1 MRLIVDRPQM
11 VLQVLSG
18 QGRVANDMY
27 APLDP
32 GYNHALPQRHQDI
45 EQAKSLLKQ
54 AGQEGLSV
62 QLTTSPVF
70 NGVVQAAEVF
80 AQQATPAGV
89 KVKLNQV
96 NTSVFYGPNYLKW
109 PFAQD
114 FWATREYLPQVAQ
127 GSAPAAPFNET
138 HWPPKNAQGAQFT
151 KLIAQATA
159 ELNAAQAQR
168 AAAGRR

>member
-1 MRLIVDRPQM
+1 M
-11 VLQVLSG
+11 
-18 QGRVANDMY
+18 
-27 APLDP
+27 
-32 GYNHALPQRHQDI
+32 
-45 EQAKSLLKQ
+45 
-54 AGQEGLSV
+54 
-62 QLTTSPVF
+62 F

-80 AQQATPAGV
+80 AQQATAAGV

-138 HWPPKNAQGAQFT
+138 HWPPKNAQGARFT

-159 ELNAAQAQR
+159 ELNAQKHNELLQGGDEDR
-168 AAAGRR
+168 VRDRRVHHPVLLQPDRRLHGEDGRLRRGGSGFPLGNYWFKNVGYLAS